1 MEEKSNKKKLST
13 TTKIF
18 VLLLIGIIV
27 GLVINLSGLKENA
40 FVQTWLIDGLFN
52 LFGQLFMRSIKM
64 IVVPLVLFSIAT
76 GTSSISDI
84 RKIGRMGTRAI
95 MFYLATTA
103 IAITFAIVIA
113 TIINPGIGVNI
124 DNIQTKGVQ
133 VKEAMPLVQVIF
145 SIVPTN
151 PFKAFAEGNMLQ
163 IIFFAIF
170 LGIVGSMLKTKF
182 PDRMKLFNDFLEI
195 GNDIMLE
202 MVHIVMKVF
211 APIGV
216 FGLVAKSFSELGFDI
231 MFPLLKY
238 MLGVTCALIIHV
250 LITYPSIL
258 FVLSKL
264 NPITFFK
271 KWFPTM
277 VVAFSTSSSN
287 ATLPFSLETA
297 EEKLGVHKEICG
309 FTLPLGATINMDG
322 TSIMQ
327 GVATVFIAQL
337 AGVSLGLGQFLTVI
351 LTATLASIGTAGVPG
366 VGLIMLAMVL
376 QSVGLP
382 LEQIGLIMGIDRI
395 LDMLR
400 TAVNITGDAVCT
412 CIVAKSED
420 SMDLDV
426 YNSACEN
433 ALEKADYTL

>member
-1 MEEKSNKKKLST
+1 ML
-13 TTKIF
+13 
-18 VLLLIGIIV
+18 
-27 GLVINLSGLKENA
+27 
-40 FVQTWLIDGLFN
+40 
-52 LFGQLFMRSIKM
+52 
-64 IVVPLVLFSIAT
+64 VVPLVLFSIAS

-84 RKIGRMGTRAI
+84 RKIGRMGTRTVL
-95 MFYLATTA
+95 FYLSTTA
-103 IAITFAIVIA
+103 IAITFAIMIA
-113 TIINPGIGVNI
+113 SAINPGLGINVSEI
-124 DNIQTKGVQ
+124 QAKEIQTKDV
-133 VKEAMPLVQVIF
+133 VPLVQVIY

-151 PFKAFAEGNMLQ
+151 PIKAMAEGNMLQ
-163 IIFFAIF
+163 IIFFAIL
-170 LGIVGSMLKTKF
+170 LGIVISMLQSRF
-182 PDRMKLFNDFLEI
+182 PERMKLFSNLLEI
-195 GNDIMLE
+195 GNDVMLE
-202 MVHIVMKVF
+202 MVHIIMKVF
-211 APIGV
+211 APVGV

-238 MLGVTCALIIHV
+238 MTGVILALIIHV

-258 FVLSKL
+258 VVFSKL
-264 NPITFFK
+264 NPVTFFK

-297 EEKLGVHKEICG
+297 EEKLGVHKEVCG

-322 TSIMQ
+322 TAIMQ

-337 AGVSLGLGQFLTVI
+337 AGVSLGLSQFITVI

-382 LEQIGLIMGIDRI
+382 LEHIGLIMGIDRI

-400 TAVNITGDAVCT
+400 TSVNITGDAVCT
-412 CIVAKSED
+412 CIVAKSEN
-420 SMDLDV
+420 SMNLETF
-426 YNSACEN
+426 NSAYEN
-433 ALEKADYTL
+433 V